1 MKNTRILFAAT
12 TMLAALAAHGQTRL
26 ASDPMLPTYGTSV
39 EVGIDAAEYPSY
51 LPATRYSI
59 SGSQITIDFEYL
71 GVGFGPWTPDFGE
84 GKLQLGELAP
94 GNYTVTARLHDINQP
109 AGAAPKVLTSSLAVV
124 PPSSWGIYTVPS
136 APDAFSPTSVTIKS
150 AAYFDPSSMRATV
163 SGNLVRVDFVYS
175 GSAPTTGSGPQGW
188 QAYGSV
194 KLPALSLAPG
204 SYRIEG
210 WGRTSDGVPEKFFER
225 SLAISSATP
234 VVEYY
239 SPSRD
244 HYFMSINPEEVAA
257 LDQGRVSDWRRTGQQ
272 FKAWVRASDAPANA
286 VPVCRFYALGPDSH
300 FFTASATECANLK
313 ALEQQQRKADAAA
326 GRRFE
331 GWGYEGIA
339 FYSILP
345 RDRSCPAGMSPV
357 NRFYNNRYAQN
368 DSNHRFTGDLL
379 QRSAMSVGWNDE
391 GSQFCGPL

>member
-1 MKNTRILFAAT
+1 VPL
-12 TMLAALAAHGQTRL
+12 L
-26 ASDPMLPTYGTSV
+26 SV
-39 EVGIDAAEYPSY
+39 ERVTRRFGGIVALDDVSLDANAGEIVGLIGPNGAGKTTVFNLITRVYRPDSGAIRIDGTEHG
-51 LPATRYSI
+51 ATS
-59 SGSQITIDFEYL
+59 
-71 GVGFGPWTPDFGE
+71 
-84 GKLQLGELAP
+84 KLF
-94 GNYTVTARLHDINQP
+94 TTANSTMPMRTSTQT
-109 AGAAPKVLTSSLAVV
+109 LTL
-124 PPSSWGIYTVPS
+124 
-136 APDAFSPTSVTIKS
+136 DASTHL
-150 AAYFDPSSMRATV
+150 
-163 SGNLVRVDFVYS
+163 N
-175 GSAPTTGSGPQGW
+175 
-188 QAYGSV
+188 
-194 KLPALSLAPG
+194 PG
-204 SYRIEG
+204 SYRVEG

-225 SLAISSATP
+225 TLAISSATP

-244 HYFMSINPEEVAA
+244 HYFMSINPEEVAS
-257 LDQGRVSDWRRTGQQ
+257 LDQGRTSDWRRTGQQ

-345 RDRSCPAGMSPV
+345 RDGSCPAGMSPV

-368 DSNHRFTGDLL
+368 DSNHRFTGDPL